1 MKPVRAV
8 ALSMSNILADG
19 LDDVLAEPFEI
30 SLLRKTPHIQQKLK
44 SDVARKIETYLN
56 SDSSSGSTR
65 SGVTKKSTKA
75 AFDELCLVP
84 LSHVLVPKKEA
95 FDYRKIAIISP
106 EDLVLFQAVSIM
118 IAEPFEK
125 ERKKVARQRIY
136 SYRFD
141 PKEKKGQLFSPRY
154 NLRSYREKS
163 TELSK
168 QKDVKYIVRSD
179 IANFYDRINI
189 HRLEST
195 LLSLPNLSNK
205 LVHLVNQLLLHWAKR
220 NSYGI
225 PIGSN
230 ASRILAEVALFNVDK
245 ALMEAGIKFLRF
257 VDDYRIFSKSAAEAH
272 SALAVLIELLDR
284 EGLFINT
291 RKSSIERLE
300 KATINDTTTPEK
312 QIETE
317 KIDVKEFRIFAG
329 YGGTIPIK
337 YRIPTKNSQKKYMK
351 VKLHDL
357 AEEIRE
363 DDFARPEQLR
373 DLLYGIFIQGK
384 YSEILSAC
392 ILVEMFPQFYPLFVD
407 MLIKNAEHLPD
418 NVKEKITSQL
428 SERLLSEDFLPE
440 YLRASLVRFVGSEEF
455 FHRDATMSFVRELKR
470 NAGTYLGR
478 MAFEAVQNLTDR
490 TDALE
495 IREYFDRS
503 NAWERR
509 RIILLMKRL
518 LPEQEYNAWRRAIQP
533 YINTDYF
540 AVEM

>member
-1 MKPVRAV
+1 MKPDRAV
-8 ALSMSNILADG
+8 ALSLSNILADG

-30 SLLRKTPHIQQKLK
+30 SLLRKSTDIQTKLK
-44 SDVARKIETYLN
+44 SDVTKKIKTYLN
-56 SDSSSGSTR
+56 SGTSN
-65 SGVTKKSTKA
+65 KSMKA
-75 AFDELCLVP
+75 AFEELSLMP

-95 FDYRKIAIISP
+95 FDYRKIAIVSP
-106 EDLVLFQAVSIM
+106 EDLILFQAVAVM
-118 IAEPFEK
+118 IAEPFEE
-125 ERKKVARQRIY
+125 ERRGIARQRIF
-136 SYRFD
+136 SYRYE
-141 PKEKKGQLFSPRY
+141 PNVKKGQLFSPKY
-154 NLRSYREKS
+154 NLRSFRERS
-163 TELSK
+163 TRISK
-168 QKDVKYIVRSD
+168 QKHVNYIVRSD
-179 IANFYDRINI
+179 IANFYDRVNI

-195 LLSLPNLSNK
+195 LLSLPKMDKNLAY
-205 LVHLVNQLLLHWAKR
+205 LGNQILLHWAKR

-230 ASRILAEVALFNVDK
+230 ASRIMAEVALFNVDK
-245 ALMEAGIKFLRF
+245 ALVEAKIRFLRF
-257 VDDYRIFSKSAAEAH
+257 VDDYRIFARSAAGAH

-300 KATINDTTTPEK
+300 KATIDETGTPERK
-312 QIETE
+312 VETE

-337 YRIPTKNSQKKYMK
+337 FRVPTKKSQKRYMQ
-351 VKLHDL
+351 VDLHEL
-357 AEEIRE
+357 TKEIRE

-373 DLLYGIFIQGK
+373 DLLYGIVIQGR
-384 YSEILSAC
+384 YNDILSAC
-392 ILVEMFPQFYPLFVD
+392 DLVEMFPQFYPLFVD

-418 NVKEKITSQL
+418 NIKEKITSQL
-428 SERLLSEDFLPE
+428 SKRLLSEEFLPE

-455 FHRDATMSFVRELKR
+455 FHRDSAMSFVRQLER

-478 MAFEAVQNLTDR
+478 TAFEAVQNLTDR

-503 NAWERR
+503 NSWERR
-509 RIILLMKRL
+509 RIIRLMKRT

-533 YINTDYF
+533 YINRDYF
-540 AVEM
+540 ALGI